1 MQREHL
7 GKTKPIQVDEV
18 SLQLIASCLRWLVFS
33 QTEAADASEDSAI
46 LRGREVFDW
55 AEQII
60 QHQKDHSTKAPDLL
74 LTEEAQVSLLHLILA
89 LLAGRSDAS
98 SQNHA
103 NSSRS
108 TAAASSSSSKR
119 KVPDDRAA
127 AHAETG
133 KAQYTRICVP
143 RRGLSMAAMGKPQN
157 DTAAGLIGLVD
168 TLLTRLPCAVWLP
181 LVAQYDIGNM
191 LFEEYLMAANA
202 NSSPLLGWPDE
213 KEGREAR
220 KAGWQLLFQVASCID
235 LPASGIGS
243 NADAAPGN
251 ETGNGLSRS
260 LQSPHDSYPVAHSS
274 QHSPRRAAGADQA
287 GVGSGCL
294 ASLQALVS
302 RTHHF
307 VECLPPPTRR
317 EEGGPEEL
325 VVFDPEQNGL
335 RHKEQALVGL
345 KNRRNTCY
353 INAML
358 QQLFFIPEFHQWLAG
373 VAEGP
378 AEAQAADSGD
388 SAAPG
393 AETSNSAALLADN
406 KELSYRL
413 HELFGYLRHSR
424 QKYFDAAE
432 FIKECKSV
440 SRQQPLLDKGHTQDD
455 TMTFLQSLLDA
466 LSTIHGAS
474 RLNLFKVVE
483 KSRRWVDRSR
493 ESRYKHT
500 HTHTHTHS
508 LTHTHTHTH
517 SQSDTHTLTHTQT
530 HTHTGPLPTM
540 RRSI

>member
-1 MQREHL
+1 M
-7 GKTKPIQVDEV
+7 DEV
-18 SLQLIASCLRWLVFS
+18 SLQLIASSLRWLVFS
-33 QTEAADASEDSAI
+33 QTEATDASEVSAI

-55 AEQII
+55 AQQII
-60 QHQKDHSTKAPDLL
+60 QHQKDLSTKAPDLF

-98 SQNHA
+98 SQKHA
-103 NSSRS
+103 NSSQS
-108 TAAASSSSSKR
+108 TATASSSSSKR
-119 KVPDDRAA
+119 KVPDDKAA

-133 KAQYTRICVP
+133 KAQNTRIRAS

-243 NADAAPGN
+243 HADAAAGN
-251 ETGNGLSRS
+251 EAGHGLSRA
-260 LQSPHDSYPVAHSS
+260 LQSPHDSCTVAHSS
-274 QHSPRRAAGADQA
+274 QHPPSKAPRAVQD
-287 GVGSGCL
+287 GVGGGCL

-302 RTHHF
+302 RTHKF

-325 VVFDPEQNGL
+325 VVFDPEQNGI

-345 KNRRNTCY
+345 RNRRNTCY

-358 QQLFFIPEFHQWLAG
+358 QQLFFIPEFHEWLAS

-388 SAAPG
+388 SAALG
-393 AETSNSAALLADN
+393 AEASNSAALLADN
-406 KELSYRL
+406 KELSDRL

-440 SRQQPLLDKGHTQDD
+440 SRQQPLLDRGHTQDD

-493 ESRYKHT
+493 ESRYTYTHTHSHT
-500 HTHTHTHS
+500 HTHRHAYARA
-508 LTHTHTHTH
+508 HTHTRNVYVYIHTYI
-517 SQSDTHTLTHTQT
+517 HTYIHACMHACMHTYI
-530 HTHTGPLPTM
+530 HTYIH
-540 RRSI
+540 I